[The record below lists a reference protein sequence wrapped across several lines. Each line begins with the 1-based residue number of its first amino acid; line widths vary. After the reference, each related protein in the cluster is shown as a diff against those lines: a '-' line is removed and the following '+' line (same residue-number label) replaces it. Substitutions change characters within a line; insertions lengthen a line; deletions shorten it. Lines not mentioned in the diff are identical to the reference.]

1 MLANRGIS
9 CPALTLRVSLCN
21 MITALIH
28 KSANLLPSRG
38 HSDWPE
44 GSCIVYGEKY
54 ESGVEDRCIMIH
66 QCLARANCRAPNAG
80 SDITLVK
87 KAQRMH
93 HGGAEKCGNAFST
106 IDFS

>member
-9 CPALTLRVSLCN
+9 SPALTLRVSLCN

-44 GSCIVYGEKY
+44 GSRIVYGEKY

-93 HGGAEKCGNAFST
+93 HGGAEKYGNAFST